1 LDGATLRMR
10 RRPVFGSGWQ
20 RYKTVL
26 TIKDT
31 WMIHAILFDAGDIL
45 YSKPS
50 RQQAFDAFLLS
61 RGYAASKNPDPIAK
75 EMRLK
80 AHAGQ
85 MSELEFFER
94 LMAHHG
100 VNHPTDVEDGIKLLH
115 AEQRKVVFFDGVADT
130 LFELK
135 RQGFK
140 LGIVTNTYNSQQEKY
155 KWFAPLGI
163 DKVWDT
169 YANSCDLKIIKPDP
183 AIYMAA
189 LDPIGVHPQNA
200 AFVGHAKKE
209 LDGAKALDITTIR
222 FNPDPDCVEAD
233 FTANSFRDILD
244 LSCIVESANTMSANK
259 PSI

>member
-1 LDGATLRMR
+1 
-10 RRPVFGSGWQ
+10 
-20 RYKTVL
+20 
-26 TIKDT
+26 
-31 WMIHAILFDAGDIL
+31 MIHAILFDAGDIL

-244 LSCIVESANTMSANK
+244 LSSIVESANTMSANK

>member
-1 LDGATLRMR
+1 
-10 RRPVFGSGWQ
+10 
-20 RYKTVL
+20 
-26 TIKDT
+26 
-31 WMIHAILFDAGDIL
+31 MIHAILFDAGDIL

-94 LMAHHG
+94 LMA
-100 VNHPTDVEDGIKLLH
+100 
-115 AEQRKVVFFDGVADT
+115 
-130 LFELK
+130 
-135 RQGFK
+135 
-140 LGIVTNTYNSQQEKY
+140 
-155 KWFAPLGI
+155 
-163 DKVWDT
+163 
-169 YANSCDLKIIKPDP
+169 DP

>member
-1 LDGATLRMR
+1 MR